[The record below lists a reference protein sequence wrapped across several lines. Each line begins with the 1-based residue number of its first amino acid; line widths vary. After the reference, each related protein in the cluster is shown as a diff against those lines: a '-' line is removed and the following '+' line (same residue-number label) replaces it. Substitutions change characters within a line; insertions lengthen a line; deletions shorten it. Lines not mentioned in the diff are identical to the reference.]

1 MIDAKVVA
9 DDPTLGE
16 LRRHRPNHFS
26 DHFRLEGLAKG
37 YGVWTDLDVV
47 FLKTLPAEDYL
58 FGWQNENRLGN
69 SILGMPY
76 DSELLNLYI
85 EFCRKRP
92 MVRYAMPWFPWH
104 LRLRRSLKG
113 AVSPMLRIPPPEPK
127 YGPVALTHFV
137 RKCGLSEI
145 AKPANVFYPIPIQMR
160 AISGVLAE
168 DAIEQM
174 ISPETITVHLWRST
188 YLNIFGPD
196 VPSTGWI
203 AKQIQKLIPGL

>member
-113 AVSPMLRIPPPEPK
+113 AVSPMLRNPPPEPK

-174 ISPETITVHLWRST
+174 ISPETITVH
-188 YLNIFGPD
+188 FGD
-196 VPSTGWI
+196 QLT
-203 AKQIQKLIPGL
+203 